1 MPAQLSV
8 ARHPANS
15 VAVHPRH
22 FAAFA
27 LALGVCSCSTADP
40 PEQPPRRS
48 YTVADARPDRV
59 GRGNLRTICGM
70 GVVEACDV
78 LKNPYI
84 VAKFT
89 TPELKS
95 KCLGGDIAACHELM
109 KPPGPNNTL
118 GEIGTLKP

>member
-1 MPAQLSV
+1 MSAQLSV

-15 VAVHPRH
+15 VAVHPRY

-27 LALGVCSCSTADP
+27 LALAVCGCAMTVP
-40 PEQPPRRS
+40 PEQPFPQFS
-48 YTVADARPDRV
+48 NADARPDRV
-59 GRGNLRTICGM
+59 GRGNLHTICGM